1 MSAHASHRTLRYRM
15 IRLSWIMV
23 GGLLAASYLSVFL
36 LLHHEV
42 GGRLDQSLMDAALPV
57 REHFEANR
65 DKTMADLG
73 EFGGPGRYFEVLD
86 LQGRVLQRSRDLAQD
101 LPSPVSVSALAH
113 LASPVFATAAGAEH
127 QLRLVALPFT
137 RGTQPT
143 EHYVLLAAISTF
155 GYSHVLDL
163 FGQIIA
169 VLLPLSLLF
178 AGLISAWYVD
188 RSLVPIRVLTGHAE
202 QMAER
207 AIHPGAAGASE
218 LWQPLPVSPNQDELS
233 RLTATFNRL
242 FAHADAVLRQM
253 RQFVTDASHE
263 IRTPLAILRGE
274 TELLLAGDMS
284 AAEVRRALDGMDH
297 DLRRLTRI
305 VEGLFTLSMADAGQL
320 RLMRE
325 PLFLNE
331 QLEAACA
338 FVRPRAEARRIRIER
353 DLAAEVPF
361 RGDEA
366 ILHELFVIFL
376 DNAIK
381 YSPPG
386 SSVRVGLEP
395 EKEWV
400 QIWFEDEGPGV
411 AAGERER
418 IFERFYRAP
427 AARGEAGSG
436 LGLAIAVAL
445 AGAHGGRAEY
455 ADGASGGSRFLL
467 RLPRDPARF
476 AAAVQ
481 AAPSGARTSV
491 AVTK

>member
-1 MSAHASHRTLRYRM
+1 MSKRASHRTLRYRM

-42 GGRLDQSLMDAALPV
+42 EGRLDQSLMDAALPV

-65 DKTMADLG
+65 DKTMADLD

-86 LQGRVLQRSRDLAQD
+86 LQGRVLQRSRDLAQA
-101 LPSPVSVSALAH
+101 LPMPIAPAALAQLTH
-113 LASPVFATAAGAEH
+113 PVFATADGPEH
-127 QLRLVALPFT
+127 QVRLVVLPFT
-137 RGTQPT
+137 RRTPPGET
-143 EHYVLLAAISTF
+143 YVLLAAISTF

-169 VLLPLSLLF
+169 VLLPLSLLL

-188 RSLVPIRVLTGHAE
+188 RSLIPIRVLTGHVE
-202 QMAER
+202 QLAER
-207 AIHPGAAGASE
+207 AIHPGAGGTKE
-218 LWQPLPVSPNQDELS
+218 IWQPLPVSANQDEIS

-284 AAEVRRALDGMDH
+284 AAEIRRALEGMDQ

-338 FVRPRAEARRIRIER
+338 FVRPRADVRRIGIVR
-353 DLAAEVPF
+353 DLRAELPF
-361 RGDEA
+361 QGDEA

-376 DNAIK
+376 DNAVK

-386 SSVRVGLEP
+386 SSVRVGIEP
-395 EKEWV
+395 EPDWV
-400 QIWFEDEGPGV
+400 RIWFEDEGPGV
-411 AAGERER
+411 AAEERKR

-427 AARGEAGSG
+427 SARREAGSG

-445 AGAHGGRAEY
+445 ATAHGGRVEHA
-455 ADGASGGSRFLL
+455 ASAGGGSRFLL
-467 RLPRDPARF
+467 LLPRDSARF
-476 AAAVQ
+476 AAPIQ
-481 AAPSGARTSV
+481 AAPAAARTTAATSI
-491 AVTK
+491 